1 MDKKVVRAK
10 VQLMLDRPFYGSL
23 VARLQLREWDDH
35 RFATDGEFL
44 FVPKQHSYNDEMLE
58 SVVAHET
65 WHCALLH
72 PFRRGK
78 RDPLRWNVACDLVI
92 NDLLIRDGFKVHPS
106 WLQPNPR
113 YMGMSAEQIYELLP
127 PEVKL
132 PDWLMD
138 ILDRMEGGGSAD
150 EKGQGKGGKK
160 EKETKGESEGGG
172 KSNQEIEQEWKEI
185 LASSIE
191 QGRGYLPAGFEE
203 QLTDYM
209 FPQIPWQTLLF
220 RHLQTSKG
228 TQDFRSYPFH
238 RSHIWRG
245 VFLPSL
251 QGDFIELNV
260 AWDTSGS
267 MSNEELSQGLS
278 ETIGM
283 CSNFGGYLIHLY
295 MCDADV
301 HQVVDIE
308 DVSDIPK
315 VVVGRGGTSFIPV
328 FEKMKE
334 LQLDEHPLVYF
345 TDLEGSFP
353 SEHKDDTFWIVPERS
368 KKHSPPFGEK
378 IVLN

>member
-1 MDKKVVRAK
+1 MDKKIVRAK

-23 VARLQLREWDDH
+23 VARLQLKEWDKEL
-35 RFATDGEFL
+35 FATDGEFL
-44 FVPKQHSYNDEMLE
+44 FVPKEHTYDDETLE

-72 PFRRGK
+72 PFRRSK
-78 RDPLRWNVACDLVI
+78 RDPLRWNVACDYVI
-92 NDLLIRDGFKVHPS
+92 NDLLVRDGFKIGS
-106 WLQPNPR
+106 TWLQPEPQ
-113 YMGMSAEQIYELLP
+113 YMGLSAEQVYEKLP
-127 PEVKL
+127 ASVKL

-138 ILDRMEGGGSAD
+138 ILDRVEGGRGDA
-150 EKGQGKGGKK
+150 KGKGKGKK
-160 EKETKGESEGGG
+160 GKDDKTEGAGEG
-172 KSNQEIEQEWKEI
+172 KSNSELEQEWKEI

-203 QLTDYM
+203 QLTEYM

-228 TQDFRSYPFH
+228 TQDFRSYPFN

-245 VFLPSL
+245 IFLPSL

-267 MSNEELSQGLS
+267 MSNKELSEGLS

-301 HQVVDIE
+301 HQVIDIE
-308 DVSDIPK
+308 DVTEIPK
-315 VVVGRGGTSFIPV
+315 VAVGRGGTSFIPV
-328 FEKMKE
+328 FDKMKE
-334 LQLDEHPLVYF
+334 LELDGHPLVYF

-353 SEHKDDTFWIVPERS
+353 LEPKDDTFWIVPERS
-368 KKHSPPFGEK
+368 KKHEVPFGEK

>member
-1 MDKKVVRAK
+1 MDKKVIRAK

-23 VARLQLREWDDH
+23 VARLQLREWDKEL
-35 RFATDGEFL
+35 FATDGEFL
-44 FVPKQHSYNDEMLE
+44 FVPKDHKYDDEMLE

-78 RDPLRWNVACDLVI
+78 RDHFRWNVACDYVI
-92 NDLLIRDGFKVHPS
+92 NDLLVRDGFKIHS
-106 WLQPNPR
+106 TWLQPESQ
-113 YMGMSAEQIYELLP
+113 YMGLSAEQVYEKLP
-127 PEVKL
+127 PQIKTHII
-132 PDWLMD
+132 WLD
-138 ILDRMEGGGSAD
+138 IVERSEGSGQSEGKGKGKKGKKMEGGEGETRKTNAD
-150 EKGQGKGGKK
+150 L
-160 EKETKGESEGGG
+160 
-172 KSNQEIEQEWKEI
+172 EQEWKEI
-185 LASSIE
+185 LSTSIE

-228 TQDFRSYPFH
+228 SQDFRSYPFN

-245 VFLPSL
+245 VYLPSL

-267 MSNEELSQGLS
+267 MSNKELSEGLS
-278 ETIGM
+278 ETMGM
-283 CSNFGGYLIHLY
+283 CANFGGYLIHLY
-295 MCDADV
+295 MCDAEV
-301 HQVVDIE
+301 HQVIDIE
-308 DVSDIPK
+308 DISEIPK
-315 VVVGRGGTSFIPV
+315 VAVGRGGTSFIPV
-328 FEKMKE
+328 FDKMRE

-353 SEHKDDTFWIVPERS
+353 LEPKDDTFWIVPERS
-368 KKHSPPFGEK
+368 KKHEVPFGEK

>member
-23 VARLQLREWDDH
+23 VARLQLREWDDS

-44 FVPKQHSYNDEMLE
+44 FVPKQHSYDDETLE

-92 NDLLIRDGFKVHPS
+92 NDLLIRDGFKVHSS
-106 WLQPNPR
+106 WLQPVAK
-113 YMGMSAEQIYELLP
+113 YMGMSAEQIYEILP

-150 EKGQGKGGKK
+150 EKGEGK
-160 EKETKGESEGGG
+160 GGG

-220 RHLQTSKG
+220 RHLQASKG

-238 RSHIWRG
+238 RSHLWRG

-267 MSNEELSQGLS
+267 MSHEELSQGLS
-278 ETIGM
+278 ETIGL
-283 CSNFGGYLIHLY
+283 CANFGAYLIHLY
-295 MCDADV
+295 MCDAECHV
-301 HQVVDIE
+301 VVDIE
-308 DVSDIPK
+308 DVVDIPK
-315 VVVGRGGTSFIPV
+315 VAVGRGGTSFVPV
-328 FEKMKE
+328 FDKMKE
-334 LQLDEHPLVYF
+334 LQLYDLPLVYF
-345 TDLEGSFP
+345 TDLEGGFP
-353 SEHKDDTFWIVPERS
+353 SESKDDTFWIVPERS
-368 KKHSPPFGEK
+368 KKHEAPFGEK
-378 IVLN
+378 IILNN